1 MRCSKMIIIFGM
13 IFCFS
18 VTCVRFESYVLRTI
32 LRQRERLD
40 RAAEAA
46 ADAATENFIK
56 GIYEP
61 DPLQTAAEVFELVY
75 AAVLDDNE
83 KKLKSISASLNGKE
97 IHDSEGFTRACKGD
111 EIVICF
117 EPFPETLKAPGR
129 EGEYGMIIVRTVT
142 LD

>member
-1 MRCSKMIIIFGM
+1 ML
-13 IFCFS
+13 FCFS
-18 VTCVRFESYVLRTI
+18 VTCVRFESFVLRTI
-32 LRQRERLD
+32 LRQRERLE

-75 AAVLDDNE
+75 FAVTDEE
-83 KKLKSISASLNGKE
+83 KRGLKSVTASLNGTE
-97 IHDSEGFTRACKGD
+97 VTDGNGFSYARKGD
-111 EIVICF
+111 EVVICF
-117 EPFPETLKAPGR
+117 EIFPEVLKAPGR
-129 EGEYGMIIVRTVT
+129 QGEYGMIIVRTVT